1 MKDSTE
7 NDNPATADPE
17 GPIEKELRTLVAGVR
32 SEVQAL
38 REELTALRRRESP
51 EGPDALL
58 TREEAADRL
67 QISVRKL
74 DRLREAGKI
83 QAVQI
88 DRAVR
93 YHPKTLD
100 RFVRRRTG
108 GGNGR

>member
-1 MKDSTE
+1 MEDSTE
-7 NDNPATADPE
+7 KDNPTTADAE
-17 GPIEKELRTLVAGVR
+17 PIEKELRALVAGVR

-74 DRLREAGKI
+74 DRLREAGRI